1 MCIRDSSNRMNHYP
15 SELSGGERSRVAVA
29 RALINK
35 PAIVLADEPSGNLD
49 IENAKKLIKLF
60 EKINKE
66 FDQSIVIATHDKEI
80 ASIGNK
86 NYFLDKGS
94 LSISDTV

>member
-1 MCIRDSSNRMNHYP
+1 MSNVVDLSFYRKKRDE
-15 SELSGGERSRVAVA
+15 EL
-29 RALINK
+29 
-35 PAIVLADEPSGNLD
+35 
-49 IENAKKLIKLF
+49 